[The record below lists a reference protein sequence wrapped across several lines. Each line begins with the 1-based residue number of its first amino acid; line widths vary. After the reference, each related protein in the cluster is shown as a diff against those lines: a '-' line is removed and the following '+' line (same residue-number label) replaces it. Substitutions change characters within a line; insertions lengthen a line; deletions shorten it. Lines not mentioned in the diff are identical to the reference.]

1 MTKVTRRGF
10 LAKTSIGAAALGALI
25 ALPNWGK
32 VTDAEAAT
40 EKIPTGKLDGL
51 IVAHVRNVSK
61 GEIAL
66 MVGTRAIVFRD
77 RALVARLIRRAAR

>member
-1 MTKVTRRGF
+1 MTKLTRRGF

-25 ALPNWGK
+25 AFPNWGK
-32 VTDAEAAT
+32 ADHAEAAPELVST
-40 EKIPTGKLDGL
+40 KKLDGL

-66 MVGTRAIVFRD
+66 MIDTRAIVFRD
-77 RALVARLIRRAAR
+77 RALVARLIRRATG